1 MNRMNIKK
9 NRNTLCPTL
18 QDAQTIE
25 DEIENEIDDFLQT
38 ASESNKI
45 DAAATRQKKVD
56 FYDKLMT

>member
-25 DEIENEIDDFLQT
+25 DEIKNEIDNFLQT

-45 DAAATRQKKVD
+45 DAAATRQKK
-56 FYDKLMT
+56 